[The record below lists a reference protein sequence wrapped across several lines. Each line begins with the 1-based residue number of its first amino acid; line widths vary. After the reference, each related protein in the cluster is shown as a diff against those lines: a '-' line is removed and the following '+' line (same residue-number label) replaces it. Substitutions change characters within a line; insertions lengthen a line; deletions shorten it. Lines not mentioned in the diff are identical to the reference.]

1 MLKTPF
7 AIVLFLLVSLAMPGV
22 SASETTPLTPYK
34 ATYLTKAM
42 GMKVKIKR
50 QLLSTEDGYTL
61 TSNGSSMLAK
71 IQESARFKLVGE
83 QIQGIDYQYQ
93 LKSVVRRKRE
103 VIFLP
108 ETGVIKSLKKGD
120 WTEHPWAEGV
130 LDQLSQQ
137 EQLRL
142 NLKAAARVSEEA
154 PDTLKFK
161 VVDGPRIK
169 DRTLQFVGRETLKT
183 PMGDLETLHYKQLRS
198 PEAKRRSAIWIAPSM
213 DYLMVLTRHEE
224 DDSTIEILVESL
236 TLAP

>member
-1 MLKTPF
+1 MLKSVAGT
-7 AIVLFLLVSLAMPGV
+7 LLLLLGSIAMPGV
-22 SASETTPLTPYK
+22 SASEPTLLTPYK
-34 ATYLTKAM
+34 ATYQTKAM

-71 IQESARFKLVGE
+71 IQESARFKLIGE
-83 QIQGIDYQYQ
+83 QIQGVAYQYQ
-93 LKSVVRRKRE
+93 LKSVVGRKRE

-108 ETGVIKSLKKGD
+108 EAGVIKSLKKGD
-120 WTEHPWAEGV
+120 WTEHPWSEGV

-142 NLKAAARVSEEA
+142 DLLAAASASEEP
-154 PDTLKFK
+154 PDTLKFR

-169 DRTLQFVGRETLKT
+169 DRTLQFVGTETLKT
-183 PMGDLETLHYKQLRS
+183 PVGDVETLHYKQLRS
-198 PEAKRRSAIWIAPSM
+198 PEAKRRSAIWVAPAL
-213 DYLMVLTRHEE
+213 DYLMVRTRHEE
-224 DDSTIEILVESL
+224 DDSTIEIRLEST